1 VSGPVPDALDFDEQT
16 SLAVEAVYS
25 TPDVVEQRREILR
38 VLDLKRGER
47 VLDLGC
53 GPGYLAN
60 EMAAVVGSGGRVE
73 AIDVSDSMLA
83 IASRR
88 QRPHGAAPV
97 ELSKQDATSLSFAD
111 GSFDAA
117 VSTQVYE
124 YVADMDR
131 ALDEARRVLT
141 PGGRLAILDTDWDS
155 IVWRSS
161 DDDRMQRVLRAW
173 DEHLVHRDLPR
184 RLPELLRGAG
194 FSRRSAEVVPLLN
207 IGYEPETYSARVAP
221 MIAHFVAGR
230 QDIRDDEANA
240 WLADLQGLGSN
251 YFFSLNR
258 YLFLAST

>member
-1 VSGPVPDALDFDEQT
+1 VSGPLPDALHFDEQT

-60 EMAAVVGSGGRVE
+60 EMAAEVGSGGRVE

-161 DDDRMQRVLRAW
+161 DDARMARVLAAW
-173 DEHLVHRDLPR
+173 DEHLAHPHLPR
-184 RLPELLRGAG
+184 RLPELLAGACLKLQK
-194 FSRRSAEVVPLLN
+194 AAVVPVVN
-207 IGYEPETYSARVAP
+207 VGYKRETYSAGVLG
-221 MIAHFVAGR
+221 MIADFVAGR
-230 QDIRDDEANA
+230 QGVSAEEASAWADD
-240 WLADLQGLGSN
+240 LRGLGSN